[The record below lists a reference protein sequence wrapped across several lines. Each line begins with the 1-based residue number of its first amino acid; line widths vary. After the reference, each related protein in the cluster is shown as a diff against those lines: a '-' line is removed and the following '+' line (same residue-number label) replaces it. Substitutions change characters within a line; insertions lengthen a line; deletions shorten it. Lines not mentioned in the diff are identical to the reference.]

1 MRDLRPISLCNVLYK
16 IVSKVLVN
24 RLRPLINKWISQEQ
38 AAFVHSRSIMD
49 NALTAFEVLHH
60 MRCKTKEKI
69 GEVALKLDISKAF
82 DSVNWSYL
90 KAILFKMGFSS
101 QWTSWMMMCI
111 TSVEYHVIFNGD
123 RIGPITPERGLHQG
137 CPLSP
142 YLYILCVEG
151 LSASIK
157 KQRVKRQDTRHS
169 YLSHSPA
176 YQSLIIYR

>member
-1 MRDLRPISLCNVLYK
+1 M
-16 IVSKVLVN
+16 
-24 RLRPLINKWISQEQ
+24 
-38 AAFVHSRSIMD
+38 HSRSIMD

-60 MRCKTKEKI
+60 MRCKTKGKI

-101 QWTSWMMMCI
+101 QWTSWMMMRI

-123 RIGPITPERGLHQG
+123 RIGPNTPERGLRQG
-137 CPLSP
+137 SPLSP
-142 YLYILCVEG
+142 YLYILCAEG

-157 KQRVKRQDTRHS
+157 NSELRGKMHGTRICRTAPPISHLLFADDS
-169 YLSHSPA
+169 FLFCKATMAEAQHLKEALS
-176 YQSLIIYR
+176 L